1 MRGTS
6 EEMGYTILFDFI
18 FQLNC
23 SLINEEL
30 WILS

>member
-6 EEMGYTILFDFI
+6 EDMGYTILFDFI
-18 FQLNC
+18 FHINC
-23 SLINEEL
+23 SLVYEEL